1 MENNRILLVEDD
13 TSLAAALCKA
23 LRQKNYAVNTVA
35 TGREALH
42 VIRTEKPDM
51 TILDLGLPD
60 MDGIEVLKKARH
72 SQPEIQILILT
83 ARSGTEEKITGLDS
97 GADDYLAK
105 PFEVDE
111 LLARLRVLERRLG
124 SAKTSLVAV
133 GDVVL
138 DTTTNMVS
146 MSGQNVELSRR
157 EYSLLRSLM
166 ENVGRVQTRSVL
178 ENRLYSWGEEVSS
191 NALEVHIHNLRKKLG
206 SDFIKTVRGVGYRV
220 NQR

>member
-1 MENNRILLVEDD
+1 MHILLVEDD

-97 GADDYLAK
+97 GAYDYLAK
-105 PFEVDE
+105 PFEVD
-111 LLARLRVLERRLG
+111 
-124 SAKTSLVAV
+124 
-133 GDVVL
+133 
-138 DTTTNMVS
+138 
-146 MSGQNVELSRR
+146 
-157 EYSLLRSLM
+157 
-166 ENVGRVQTRSVL
+166 
-178 ENRLYSWGEEVSS
+178 
-191 NALEVHIHNLRKKLG
+191 
-206 SDFIKTVRGVGYRV
+206 
-220 NQR
+220 

>member
-1 MENNRILLVEDD
+1 M
-13 TSLAAALCKA
+13 
-23 LRQKNYAVNTVA
+23 
-35 TGREALH
+35 
-42 VIRTEKPDM
+42 
-51 TILDLGLPD
+51 
-60 MDGIEVLKKARH
+60 
-72 SQPEIQILILT
+72 
-83 ARSGTEEKITGLDS
+83 
-97 GADDYLAK
+97 
-105 PFEVDE
+105 
-111 LLARLRVLERRLG
+111 ERRLG

-166 ENVGRVQTRSVL
+166 ENVGRVQTRSIL
-178 ENRLYSWGEEVSS
+178 ENRLYGWGEEVSS

-220 NQR
+220 NQL

>member
-1 MENNRILLVEDD
+1 MHILLVEDD

-157 EYSLLRSLM
+157 EYSLLRCLM

-220 NQR
+220 NQL

>member
-1 MENNRILLVEDD
+1 MHILLVEDD

-191 NALEVHIHNLRKKLG
+191 NALEVHIRNLRKKLG

-220 NQR
+220 NQL

>member
-1 MENNRILLVEDD
+1 M
-13 TSLAAALCKA
+13 
-23 LRQKNYAVNTVA
+23 
-35 TGREALH
+35 
-42 VIRTEKPDM
+42 
-51 TILDLGLPD
+51 
-60 MDGIEVLKKARH
+60 
-72 SQPEIQILILT
+72 
-83 ARSGTEEKITGLDS
+83 
-97 GADDYLAK
+97 
-105 PFEVDE
+105 
-111 LLARLRVLERRLG
+111 ERRLG

-220 NQR
+220 NQL

>member
-1 MENNRILLVEDD
+1 MHILLVEDD

-166 ENVGRVQTRSVL
+166 ENVGRVQTRSIL
-178 ENRLYSWGEEVSS
+178 ENRLYGWGEEVSS

-206 SDFIKTVRGVGYRV
+206 SDFINTVRGVGYRV